1 MLCPVHF
8 GRGLEIA
15 LLVLAERK
23 VSAGIARE
31 NLSGPNKKL
40 VDIKEA
46 IMAERNVMCGL
57 FQRAKHGAEVP
68 EGD

>member
-1 MLCPVHF
+1 MLT
-8 GRGLEIA
+8 
-15 LLVLAERK
+15 ERK

-31 NLSGPNKKL
+31 KLSGPKKKL

-46 IMAERNVMCGL
+46 LMAERNVMCGL

-68 EGD
+68 GVISTDS